1 MANTQPFLGKGEDSR
16 RGVACVQHMGWWP
29 FSNKKENT
37 NINDDIHIKGT
48 NFWLAELRE
57 LCERNFDDFENGK
70 LQIVKLK
77 EEWEK
82 AKKNGDLDQALV
94 TGLELR
100 VRNLLLA
107 NDAEWLQILDNED
120 FWKPG
125 WRPSFEEE

>member
-1 MANTQPFLGKGEDSR
+1 M
-16 RGVACVQHMGWWP
+16 
-29 FSNKKENT
+29 
-37 NINDDIHIKGT
+37 
-48 NFWLAELRE
+48 RE

-107 NDAEWLQILDNED
+107 NAAEWLQILDNED

-125 WRPSFEEE
+125 WRPSLEEE